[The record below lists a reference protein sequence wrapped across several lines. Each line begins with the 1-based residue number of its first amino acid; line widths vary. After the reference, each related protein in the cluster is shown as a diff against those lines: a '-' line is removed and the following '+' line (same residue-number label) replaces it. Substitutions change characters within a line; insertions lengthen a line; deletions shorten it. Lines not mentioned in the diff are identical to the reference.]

1 MSKKSRKA
9 QHFYNFNSSAGEVK
23 IDLNNYTVKCSKTG
37 NEKKF
42 YHKYLANMIQTRF
55 NNCISTF
62 EDTYVSREAGP
73 DKTARKVKMLQA
85 RIDRHFK
92 QINILKG
99 EVAELE
105 TGTVTFPAA

>member
-1 MSKKSRKA
+1 MSKKST
-9 QHFYNFNSSAGEVK
+9 HFYSFNSSAGEVS

-37 NEKKF
+37 HIKKF
-42 YHKYLANMIQTRF
+42 YHKYLANMIRTRF

-73 DKTARKVKMLQA
+73 DKNTRKAQALQS
-85 RIDRHFK
+85 RIDRLFK
-92 QINILKG
+92 QISNLKG
-99 EVAELE
+99 ELAEVK